1 MLSIAALSGGPDYYL
16 QLTSINYYSLGGE
29 PLPIW
34 AGTAARELGL
44 FGNAQAEHV
53 QRLCAGFD
61 AETGTKRLVR
71 NAGDEGRNP
80 GHDLTFSCPKSVS
93 VAWAIG
99 DEATRLAIQKGQLA
113 AVKQAIEYL
122 EDKAG
127 YARVG
132 SQGQSLVKAPL
143 LLGLFEHGTSRAL
156 DPQLHTHAVLI
167 NLTVHPDGRTT
178 AVDSTFLYHV
188 KMAAG
193 AIYRAALADQMQKL
207 GFQVEQRP
215 LGSSIGFEL
224 AGIPS
229 KLIEEFSK
237 RRAEIEA
244 VMDLRAGSLDASSA
258 KYAELIAKET
268 RRTKE
273 TEKPRAE
280 LIAEWKKVG
289 LEFGVTEAVIGRLLK
304 PHQKLT
310 PEERAERKE
319 KIYQEAVSALSE
331 NYSHWNETELTKA
344 VAERSAGRISA
355 RDVRELMEQK
365 LRSPELISLGP
376 IKTESRNTKQKQYI
390 ERIEERFTTPE
401 IRRIERQM
409 LQDVEFIVRGPRSG
423 TPARHIEAAL
433 KHTADHGKKLDPEQ
447 AKAVQELCSG
457 PGVRLLRGVAGSGK
471 TTTLKTCVDAWRRE
485 DPNRLIWGCA
495 VAGAAMQRLKE
506 GVGKGIDCETLQSTL
521 YQLDKGRL
529 KLDAK
534 SVVLV
539 DEAGMLGTNQLAKL
553 IEHVKKA
560 PGARLILV
568 GDDKQLQ
575 PISAGGPFK
584 YLASVLGTSLLTKI
598 RRQDDPWAR
607 DAVKA
612 MERGDADAAIKA
624 YINNGRFHLAKTR
637 PETMDRLLEQWKAD
651 GGIKDPTSVFMLAST
666 NSEVKALN
674 VKAQAAR
681 ILCGEVDPE
690 KKFYANGYF
699 IHQGDKVQFQ
709 KRSKPNGLENSDC
722 GTVTRIDNKLQ
733 RVTFKLDKD
742 GREVTVDL
750 KKYSKDNLRLGYA
763 STTHKLQGAS
773 LPHVHVLIG
782 GSMTDQHM
790 GYVQLSRSIKS
801 THLFCDEFSA
811 GGPKLANLIRSL
823 GQARYKTMAQE
834 VTRTVVEQTGQLS
847 EHTIKR
853 GYSISR

>member
-1 MLSIAALSGGPDYYL
+1 M
-16 QLTSINYYSLGGE
+16 
-29 PLPIW
+29 
-34 AGTAARELGL
+34 
-44 FGNAQAEHV
+44 
-53 QRLCAGFD
+53 
-61 AETGTKRLVR
+61 
-71 NAGDEGRNP
+71 
-80 GHDLTFSCPKSVS
+80 
-93 VAWAIG
+93 
-99 DEATRLAIQKGQLA
+99 
-113 AVKQAIEYL
+113 
-122 EDKAG
+122 
-127 YARVG
+127 
-132 SQGQSLVKAPL
+132 
-143 LLGLFEHGTSRAL
+143 
-156 DPQLHTHAVLI
+156 
-167 NLTVHPDGRTT
+167 
-178 AVDSTFLYHV
+178 
-188 KMAAG
+188 
-193 AIYRAALADQMQKL
+193 
-207 GFQVEQRP
+207 
-215 LGSSIGFEL
+215 
-224 AGIPS
+224 
-229 KLIEEFSK
+229 
-237 RRAEIEA
+237 
-244 VMDLRAGSLDASSA
+244 
-258 KYAELIAKET
+258 
-268 RRTKE
+268 
-273 TEKPRAE
+273 
-280 LIAEWKKVG
+280 
-289 LEFGVTEAVIGRLLK
+289 
-304 PHQKLT
+304 
-310 PEERAERKE
+310 
-319 KIYQEAVSALSE
+319 
-331 NYSHWNETELTKA
+331 
-344 VAERSAGRISA
+344 
-355 RDVRELMEQK
+355 
-365 LRSPELISLGP
+365 
-376 IKTESRNTKQKQYI
+376 
-390 ERIEERFTTPE
+390 
-401 IRRIERQM
+401 
-409 LQDVEFIVRGPRSG
+409 
-423 TPARHIEAAL
+423 
-433 KHTADHGKKLDPEQ
+433 
-447 AKAVQELCSG
+447 
-457 PGVRLLRGVAGSGK
+457 
-471 TTTLKTCVDAWRRE
+471 
-485 DPNRLIWGCA
+485 
-495 VAGAAMQRLKE
+495 KE
-506 GVGKGIDCETLQSTL
+506 GVGKGIDCEFLQSTL